1 MSTYVLATAYVGN
14 MKIFGWI
21 AILLGKIMDVLYRGL
36 NVIGIDN
43 IGVSIILLTFIIYTL
58 MLPLTYKQQK
68 FSRLSQ
74 KMQPELKELQKKY
87 KDKRDQTSQQKMME
101 EQRQIYDKYGVSPSG
116 SCAQS
121 FLSILILFPLYR
133 VIYNVPAYVT
143 RVKETLMP
151 AVDGIMG
158 TDNYKSAFDNIVGTF
173 NISLANIG
181 VKNPTIS
188 DIANDG
194 DIQNRIVDILYK
206 LSPANWD
213 SLSETFTNVDFASVQ
228 DSFNSINNFC
238 LLNITNAPQNI
249 IVSSFKSGSF
259 LVMILAI
266 LVPILAGA
274 VQLFNFKLMPQAA
287 GTDPN
292 DPMVRQMR
300 TMNYTMPL
308 FSIFLAF
315 TLPVGLGLY
324 WIAGGVVRSFYQFIL
339 NKHFDKMNIDDIIEA
354 NKGKAEEKKQK
365 RAETAER
372 MMQAANMNTRTM
384 KNSSISEEERE
395 ALLSKANEYKS
406 RAKAGSMTARAN
418 MVKEFNEKNSK

>member
-1 MSTYVLATAYVGN
+1 MSNYVLATAYVGN

-21 AILLGKIMDVLYRGL
+21 AILLGKIMNVLYKGL

-74 KMQPELKELQKKY
+74 KMQPELKALQKKY

-158 TDNYKSAFDNIVGTF
+158 TDNYKSIFDSVVENF
-173 NISLANIG
+173 NISLRNIG
-181 VKNPTIS
+181 VSSPTIS
-188 DIANDG
+188 DISQDG
-194 DIQNRIVDILYK
+194 DIQNRIVDVLYK

-213 SLSETFTNVDFASVQ
+213 SLASSFPSVDFVSVQ
-228 DSFNSINNFC
+228 DNFNSINNFC

-266 LVPILAGA
+266 IVPILAGA
-274 VQLFNFKLMPQAA
+274 VQLLNFKLMPQA
-287 GTDPN
+287 GSTDPN
-292 DPMVRQMR
+292 DPMARQMR

-308 FSIFLAF
+308 FSVFLAF

-324 WIAGGVVRSFYQFIL
+324 WIAGGIVRSFYQFIL

-354 NKGKAEEKKQK
+354 NKGKAEEKKKK
-365 RAETAER
+365 RAENAER

-406 RAKAGSMTARAN
+406 KAKAGSMTARAN